1 MTDLGLKK
9 NCHIRKKLYF
19 CSAIKKQ
26 IIMKKS
32 FTKIIHVVAAC
43 LLLSQSVVSCQKDE
57 KSDRH
62 ALVGLFSI
70 SPTQQVRFA
79 PGNLQ
84 YQASTN
90 TWRFAEHQWD
100 VIGSDNSDISS
111 TYSGWIDLFGWGTS
125 GWNSGANCYQP
136 WSVSVDDSDYFPGG
150 SPNNDLTGAY
160 AEADW
165 AWHNPISNGGDS
177 VHQWRIL
184 TRDEWRYL
192 LIKRADATSKIGL
205 GNINGV
211 GGFIIL
217 PDNWTL
223 PSGCSFT
230 SGLTRVDEAYYP
242 DGSLNSYTLAQWAEM
257 EAAGAVFLPAAGSR
271 WGLRDQNGNFTH
283 PPLPGTAVY
292 YVGIQGVYWTST
304 QVSDVDVFSMC
315 FSNSEVCV
323 YPHCC
328 RSVGSSV
335 RPVLVNN

>member
-1 MTDLGLKK
+1 
-9 NCHIRKKLYF
+9 LYL

-57 KSDRH
+57 KNDRH

-100 VIGSDNSDISS
+100 VIGSANSDISS

-192 LIKRADATSKIGL
+192 LNYRADATSKIGL

-292 YVGIQGVYWTST
+292 YVGIQGVYWTSK
-304 QVSDVDVFSMC
+304 QFSDVDVFSMC

-328 RSVGSSV
+328 RSVGASV